1 MPITCVQ
8 GVCDTYDKLYGLKS
22 GTSKA
27 RFNLTGNAWEL
38 GRNSQG
44 VTRDFDND
52 VEVGDMIT
60 FTRPVLSSDSKKG
73 IPEKNQHV
81 GVVVKIENGIPIIKH
96 YANGWKEEPINK
108 VSLNSKTIYQPSQI
122 THFNVPDKI
131 ASRVNIPII
140 DGMTRAEKQAIATLN
155 KTDFKPLMLNQ
166 EQLNDLAYSA
176 LSIIGTET
184 KYGNSERALVRAIA
198 PNISNK
204 AQQIR
209 RYLKSDD
216 PNKTFTDFNVEPSAG
231 FGSIKHGETY
241 RTVWYDDLESLPAP
255 DRSKITRDRLKQNQV
270 ENLRSTRSK
279 TAKLLGILGFDEK
292 NYENVDVAAITAM
305 AKLAPLYSNSGIPTT
320 NDILKAYKGNSKASN
335 EFDVYK
341 QNYISGKPNDF
352 NGWKQ
357 LAYQY
362 IQDKKDLTQAQRR
375 RLIYRLEKETDIPL
389 QFKAFLSDQMGIKT
403 PMTTESLSKAEQD
416 ALREVALRAIENTN
430 GIIGYNGD
438 DVTPWISEE
447 SERLGSVG
455 GGRVNKKRLKAAF
468 NDPYTALQQT
478 FGQARAYTD
487 GNDIVLV
494 DDYDFN
500 NQGSIYNIKDLLRKT
515 GGDPY
520 GIVRALGSM
529 RGSSPENPRPVMI
542 RIPIN
547 GSPKPIVDVGIP
559 KPEEIWIGNKH
570 YGIKNN
576 GDYYPSGDTDSYKYG
591 GLTNMKNN
599 RKKFRKVL
607 PYAIST
613 YITNTMSVKNNAG
626 GEYIPFKNILNS
638 YMTDGADLNLNRYSD
653 YALHYLMSKTE
664 QNAHLLPKP
673 WQERYYKERGYD
685 KNNSSKIKDLF
696 KTQIDGRRV
705 NTYRLNKDV
714 INRNKLKHVGNIHG
728 LNDKEFADPGYTY
741 LSDPLSHSAAIY
753 VDKKGNYYFNAAD
766 FNDYGDNNMKA
777 AIRELFRSNT
787 YGLGYTQGASKYGKA
802 QILAELADMVGNPA
816 VIETGILP
824 LSKSQAEFIREY
836 YKDDENIVKHMNAYI
851 GDQPDELTY
860 NGGQIEPVSIT
871 ASSKKKFGGKLR
883 YGWGGFLTQSDFID
897 DAMTYRR
904 NFDYI
909 GSYGAYTTNGKDLD
923 KYWWYSSKAPDK
935 EALKNSYYVRYNDDA
950 YEQSGGDLDK
960 YRELL
965 YSVED
970 GLSNVKHTNP
980 YKEDFETTTLH
991 FVNAY
996 GRDLIDKTNQEG
1008 KSIFIN
1014 MQNKIAKDVARYRPS
1029 NDATNAKYGGLVNYR
1044 KKYDLGGYSN
1054 PYTEKYHSDIPAY
1067 SGNLNWGTKVKESDI
1082 PYSEYEAK
1090 GEGIVGSEMANY
1102 ATTIGSA
1109 GAAIGTTAGLAAGTA
1124 LGAWGGPIGMGV
1136 GALLGLL
1143 FGGIFGNRKRKEEEA
1158 RRRKLLAE
1166 QKELNR
1172 QNTIGNMQDRHEN
1185 DVAKIRT
1192 FNNNMSFN
1200 NNSFYGK
1207 FGGMLTRRK
1216 LEYGGHI
1223 IPNSA
1228 DTSVAYGRTHEQI
1241 NPQTGMTGVT
1251 YGDAEV
1257 EGGGFVNGQE
1267 YAGEVIRNT
1276 PMGDQIFSNSLP
1288 MPGVRAT
1295 YAQVAKALTDK
1306 KGKLEKEI
1314 EAQKEA
1320 ITASQEIFNKAKLG
1334 KAKAGTSARNIEKQA
1349 TLLNRKVGELAE
1361 IESQLDQTFASQE
1374 ELATGLGLRQQNGAY
1389 AKYGGYRPKYAFG
1402 FNEASLV
1409 GNIGIAGLNILANE
1423 LTGRSNLKQLEFMR
1437 NLQTPKQ
1444 AHVEAEYYNTDYD
1457 ISNEIAMAAAQYN
1470 RNRRFITDNASNAQ
1484 VLRNAIRKSDIDFLS
1499 GYNELRSAQKKY
1511 QTERFDLNR
1520 NARVQANNTN
1530 RQIDYANLVADYNKN
1545 MDYYQAVIGVK
1556 NQLQQNRMAA
1566 LNQLGDAF
1574 SSYAST
1580 KIQEGMWAEGVRD
1593 DMYGITTLS
1602 EKDVAKDG
1610 DTVLGVPMY
1619 NRKGKHITTSKG
1631 KKVYLPAGTK
1641 VQGLMYY
1648 DTKTRSWKP
1657 IRRYGV

>member
-1 MPITCVQ
+1 MASINTVIRKVIQ
-8 GVCDTYDKLYGLKS
+8 GFNKDEFTDDK
-22 GTSKA
+22 A
-27 RFNLTGNAWEL
+27 FNYSLATIIPYA
-38 GRNSQG
+38 GR
-44 VTRDFDND
+44 
-52 VEVGDMIT
+52 E
-60 FTRPVLSSDSKKG
+60 
-73 IPEKNQHV
+73 
-81 GVVVKIENGIPIIKH
+81 VVVKGIKPKYVIEDLK
-96 YANGWKEEPINK
+96 K
-108 VSLNSKTIYQPSQI
+108 
-122 THFNVPDKI
+122 
-131 ASRVNIPII
+131 
-140 DGMTRAEKQAIATLN
+140 
-155 KTDFKPLMLNQ
+155 DFKNFYNYYHDRSLPEDEWDRELMLNVIDRVGQ
-166 EQLNDLAYSA
+166 NVHFLPNNEKEAYFNE
-176 LSIIGTET
+176 LG
-184 KYGNSERALVRAIA
+184 YVRN
-198 PNISNK
+198 PRSGVKKVFEKELKGRLRNK
-204 AQQIR
+204 
-209 RYLKSDD
+209 
-216 PNKTFTDFNVEPSAG
+216 E
-231 FGSIKHGETY
+231 
-241 RTVWYDDLESLPAP
+241 
-255 DRSKITRDRLKQNQV
+255 
-270 ENLRSTRSK
+270 
-279 TAKLLGILGFDEK
+279 
-292 NYENVDVAAITAM
+292 VD
-305 AKLAPLYSNSGIPTT
+305 
-320 NDILKAYKGNSKASN
+320 
-335 EFDVYK
+335 
-341 QNYISGKPNDF
+341 
-352 NGWKQ
+352 
-357 LAYQY
+357 
-362 IQDKKDLTQAQRR
+362 
-375 RLIYRLEKETDIPL
+375 IYR
-389 QFKAFLSDQMGIKT
+389 A
-403 PMTTESLSKAEQD
+403 
-416 ALREVALRAIENTN
+416 
-430 GIIGYNGD
+430 
-438 DVTPWISEE
+438 
-447 SERLGSVG
+447 
-455 GGRVNKKRLKAAF
+455 
-468 NDPYTALQQT
+468 ND
-478 FGQARAYTD
+478 
-487 GNDIVLV
+487 DIV
-494 DDYDFN
+494 DRD
-500 NQGSIYNIKDLLRKT
+500 KLR
-515 GGDPY
+515 
-520 GIVRALGSM
+520 V
-529 RGSSPENPRPVMI
+529 
-542 RIPIN
+542 
-547 GSPKPIVDVGIP
+547 
-559 KPEEIWIGNKH
+559 
-570 YGIKNN
+570 
-576 GDYYPSGDTDSYKYG
+576 
-591 GLTNMKNN
+591 
-599 RKKFRKVL
+599 
-607 PYAIST
+607 
-613 YITNTMSVKNNAG
+613 
-626 GEYIPFKNILNS
+626 
-638 YMTDGADLNLNRYSD
+638 
-653 YALHYLMSKTE
+653 
-664 QNAHLLPKP
+664 
-673 WQERYYKERGYD
+673 
-685 KNNSSKIKDLF
+685 
-696 KTQIDGRRV
+696 
-705 NTYRLNKDV
+705 
-714 INRNKLKHVGNIHG
+714 VGNINGLPYNVDRYELNNGTQLYMHG
-728 LNDKEFADPGYTY
+728 YVEDMRRKPVAFKMNGEYPAGMGL
-741 LSDPLSHSAAIY
+741 HSAAIY
-753 VDKKGNYYFNAAD
+753 AD
-766 FNDYGDNNMKA
+766 ENGKLYANVFDLNDYGKYGITKSITKLLKKELRTKGKKRDVDIDDNTNRA
-777 AIRELFRSNT
+777 TT
-787 YGLGYTQGASKYGKA
+787 YGEIQP
-802 QILAELADMVGNPA
+802 LAEMMDILGNPTI
-816 VIETGILP
+816 IETGIFP
-824 LSKSQAEFIREY
+824 LSYEDAIFYSTNGKYKHKINNQLDKALNEYIKSMPNNYVLEGNLLARPGYNHHAKPLSQPISNTSS
-836 YKDDENIVKHMNAYI
+836 ENTM
-851 GDQPDELTY
+851 
-860 NGGQIEPVSIT
+860 
-871 ASSKKKFGGKLR
+871 KKFGGKLK

-923 KYWWYSSKAPDK
+923 KYLWYSGNAPDE
-935 EALKNSYYVRYNDDA
+935 EALKNSYYVRYNDDDA
-950 YEQSGGDLDK
+950 YEKSGGDLDL
-960 YRELL
+960 YRQLK

-970 GLSNVKHTNP
+970 GLSNVKQTNP
-980 YKEDFETTTLH
+980 YREDFETTTLH

-1067 SGNLNWGTKVKESDI
+1067 SGNLNWGMKVEESDI

-1124 LGAWGGPIGMGV
+1124 LGAWGGPIGMGI

-1288 MPGVRAT
+1288 MPGIRAT

-1320 ITASQEIFNKAKLG
+1320 ITASQEIFNKAKLS

-1374 ELATGLGLRQQNGAY
+1374 ELATTLGLRKQNGAY

-1499 GYNELRSAQKKY
+1499 GHNELRSAQKKY
-1511 QTERFDLNR
+1511 QTEKFNLNR

-1545 MDYYQAVIGVK
+1545 MDYYQAVMGVK

-1566 LNQLGDAF
+1566 LNQLSDAF
-1574 SSYAST
+1574 SNYAST

-1602 EKDVAKDG
+1602 EKDVVKQTIEKDG
-1610 DTVLGVPMY
+1610 KKVEQVLGVPMY
-1619 NRKGKHITTSKG
+1619 NRKHIQITNSNG

-1641 VQGLMYY
+1641 VQGRMYY